1 MSNSPGSTCSWG
13 MISPYRWRTP
23 STGSR
28 ASWAWPQ
35 PWSVKRRWSQR
46 EISEHHFAGQITRDC
61 ARHRRKK
68 LSWLAGVRVRRRRR
82 NRKLQPAQRRQP
94 GLRGSAGHRD
104 GTEES
109 KLLKQKLQ
117 LDFITLNWGL
127 IWWVYLHITLLIAL
141 FSKSFNLCQV
151 ENSFADFWDKTCVR
165 KTCNKSNFIEDVKKI
180 SIALK
185 GFNNIL

>member
-1 MSNSPGSTCSWG
+1 MSQQEIQNAH
-13 MISPYRWRTP
+13 
-23 STGSR
+23 SR
-28 ASWAWPQ
+28 LEGIW
-35 PWSVKRRWSQR
+35 
-46 EISEHHFAGQITRDC
+46 
-61 ARHRRKK
+61 
-68 LSWLAGVRVRRRRR
+68 
-82 NRKLQPAQRRQP
+82 
-94 GLRGSAGHRD
+94 
-104 GTEES
+104 ES
-109 KLLKQKLQ
+109 KLSKQKVRF
-117 LDFITLNWGL
+117 DFISLDWGL